1 MGNSSSNKADT
12 SAYFSPVTG
21 VALNVGRKSRSRENL
36 KTQIDSSR
44 VRQRKRTKRRKT
56 STENELTKSTPIK
69 LPSSD
74 SELSL
79 NRLIHS
85 ASDVSNVDLEGSLK
99 ANVSLQSL
107 SDRNMRDI
115 ETFRQGASQSSV
127 HTDLFI
133 QHLLPET
140 QNLHCSPDLSIDN
153 DIRNKNDNIS
163 NKENCDTQTSS
174 NKFHIELSD
183 DLLTVSSI
191 LLTPPSEDDSHVTS
205 SRFHN
210 PHSIITR
217 NPLVLHDCNNLS
229 QFSLSSFSS
238 DNNTDSKKSGTDDY
252 CVSTADESCSCDE
265 KDSVSSLPKLR
276 SPDRYFR
283 ESLLHRLQE
292 CHNGAGSSNSSS
304 LDSSPEFSPY
314 ARNRKY
320 SIEIDNLSGQGTPD
334 SEIFSSY
341 CEVGRSTEDQFE
353 HLEEEVLDIEEEFA
367 SLANKL
373 NQLKNIAVNSDSSSL
388 EYSPSH
394 PLAKKAVEIVDR
406 TRSRLSRSRSVSGSS
421 NDSSPV
427 YSFDMPNLSWDSEG
441 LHGDNSNKSTPNSR
455 RGSEPANSL
464 RNRLH
469 TKFMSKS
476 TNGYNGVSFES
487 PMETD
492 VEKDGPMETD
502 VEKDGTLDNLSTDDC
517 FEIGSHSDWTKDSS
531 SENYSK
537 PDFSSSAKES
547 MGTDSKSDSMSG
559 AFSSSVYESA
569 RDSSQSSDLVSIG
582 DNCKHG
588 TVTSDGIR
596 SNTVKCNSQKKNS
609 SKVNGNDLNMD

>member
-1 MGNSSSNKADT
+1 
-12 SAYFSPVTG
+12 
-21 VALNVGRKSRSRENL
+21 
-36 KTQIDSSR
+36 
-44 VRQRKRTKRRKT
+44 
-56 STENELTKSTPIK
+56 
-69 LPSSD
+69 
-74 SELSL
+74 
-79 NRLIHS
+79 
-85 ASDVSNVDLEGSLK
+85 
-99 ANVSLQSL
+99 
-107 SDRNMRDI
+107 MRDI

-140 QNLHCSPDLSIDN
+140 QNFHCIPDLSIDN

-163 NKENCDTQTSS
+163 NKENCDAQTSS

-191 LLTPPSEDDSHVTS
+191 LLTPPSEDDSHVNS

-210 PHSIITR
+210 PHSITR

-229 QFSLSSFSS
+229 QFPLSSFSS
-238 DNNTDSKKSGTDDY
+238 DNTDSKKSGTDDY

-283 ESLLHRLQE
+283 ETLLHRLQE
-292 CHNGAGSSNSSS
+292 CHNGAASSNSSS

-314 ARNRKY
+314 ARNRKN
-320 SIEIDNLSGQGTPD
+320 SIEIDNLSEQGTPD

-373 NQLKNIAVNSDSSSL
+373 NQLKDIAVNSDSSSL
-388 EYSPSH
+388 EYFPSH
-394 PLAKKAVEIVDR
+394 PLAKKAVEMVDR
-406 TRSRLSRSRSVSGSS
+406 TRSRLSRSHSVSGSS

-427 YSFDMPNLSWDSEG
+427 YSFDMPDLSWDSEG
-441 LHGDNSNKSTPNSR
+441 LHGYNSNKSTPNSR
-455 RGSEPANSL
+455 RGSEPVNSL

-469 TKFMSKS
+469 TKFMSKG
-476 TNGYNGVSFES
+476 TNSYNGVSFES
-487 PMETD
+487 
-492 VEKDGPMETD
+492 PMETD

-531 SENYSK
+531 SENYSNT
-537 PDFSSSAKES
+537 DFSSSAKES

-559 AFSSSVYESA
+559 AFSSSVFESA

-588 TVTSDGIR
+588 TVTSDVIR
-596 SNTVKCNSQKKNS
+596 SNNSQKKNS
-609 SKVNGNDLNMD
+609 TKGNDLNMD

>member
-21 VALNVGRKSRSRENL
+21 VALNVGRKSQSRENL

-56 STENELTKSTPIK
+56 STENELTKSMPMK

-85 ASDVSNVDLEGSLK
+85 ASDVSNVELEGSLK

-140 QNLHCSPDLSIDN
+140 QNFDCIPDLSIDN

-191 LLTPPSEDDSHVTS
+191 LLTPPSEDDSHVNS

-210 PHSIITR
+210 PHSITR

-229 QFSLSSFSS
+229 QFPLSSFSS

-252 CVSTADESCSCDE
+252 CVSIADESCSCDE
-265 KDSVSSLPKLR
+265 KDSVTSLPKLR
-276 SPDRYFR
+276 SPDRFFR
-283 ESLLHRLQE
+283 ETLLHRLQE
-292 CHNGAGSSNSSS
+292 CHNGAASSNSSS

-320 SIEIDNLSGQGTPD
+320 SIEIDNLSEQGTPD

-406 TRSRLSRSRSVSGSS
+406 TRRRLSRSHSVSGSS

-427 YSFDMPNLSWDSEG
+427 YSFDMPDLSWDSEG
-441 LHGDNSNKSTPNSR
+441 LHGDNSNKSSPNIR
-455 RGSEPANSL
+455 RGSEPAISL

-469 TKFMSKS
+469 TKFMSKC

-487 PMETD
+487 
-492 VEKDGPMETD
+492 PMETD

-517 FEIGSHSDWTKDSS
+517 FEIGSHSDWTEDSS

-537 PDFSSSAKES
+537 TDFSSSAKES

-559 AFSSSVYESA
+559 AFSSSAFESA

-582 DNCKHG
+582 DNRKHG
-588 TVTSDGIR
+588 TVTSGVIR
-596 SNTVKCNSQKKNS
+596 SNNSQKKNS
-609 SKVNGNDLNMD
+609 TKVNGNDLNMD